1 MPAFRTTLGY
11 YPHHCDHHV
20 GGISLT
26 NLTDY
31 QQSVIDIE
39 SSKAVQNDWLYAPQS
54 TTLPYCARIF
64 GLPKTHVLTHENSD
78 GVDHM
83 EFLVWCIGFFLGM
96 RLTTTEAGFL
106 DATPIKPGQLTDFA
120 LPNNTRTLQQ
130 AIALS
135 ELFWQQ
141 HAQDG
146 RKVKRIEGIIHALF
160 LSRHPHY
167 LNFEKFTYLYAALD
181 ACYALTKSIF
191 APNASPSHANRLHW
205 MCQQLGMPTPPWAF
219 PAKQGTEVSS
229 VRNDSFHEALFFE
242 EPLGF
247 AICDFNNSSGQ
258 QRNVLLE
265 MQALVC
271 RLIVALL
278 GKPNCS
284 YVRSPV
290 DLRMGLELDFT

>member
-1 MPAFRTTLGY
+1 MPVRSVTLGY
-11 YPHHCDHHV
+11 YPLDCTHQVD
-20 GGISLT
+20 GISLT
-26 NLTDY
+26 NLPDC
-31 QQSVIDIE
+31 QQNVIDIE
-39 SSKAVQNDWLYAPQS
+39 ASNAVHNDWLYAPQS
-54 TTLPYCARIF
+54 STLPYCDRIF
-64 GLPKTHVLTHENSD
+64 SLPKTHVLTHENSE

-106 DATPIKPGQLTDFA
+106 DATPIKPGQLTDFV
-120 LPNNTRTLQQ
+120 LSNLQQ
-130 AIALS
+130 AIVLS
-135 ELFWQQ
+135 ESFWRQ
-141 HAQDG
+141 HAQDD
-146 RKVKRIEGIIHALF
+146 RKVKRIEGIIHTLF
-160 LSRHPHY
+160 LSWNPQY
-167 LNFEKFTYLYAALD
+167 LDFEKFTYLYTALD

-205 MCQQLGMPTPPWAF
+205 MCQQLGMSTPSWALPT
-219 PAKQGTEVSS
+219 KQGTEISL

-242 EPLGF
+242 KPLGF
-247 AICDFNNSSGQ
+247 AIYDFSVQ
-258 QRNVLLE
+258 QSNVLLE

-290 DLRMGLELDFT
+290 GSRATHGLDLT